1 MGFWDWVFG
10 TYPKKW
16 TSQQSAAFNRAY
28 DSMVSGVFSWSD
40 FIPPTDLQSVGTSMM
55 QLSLKA
61 LVQFGNKG
69 ATARD
74 VESVHN
80 MLVDGAKPHDI
91 YDTYSYTKLKRP
103 GTGLNEMQVLCVIL
117 KLESIVYGSA
127 SGWNRRGR

>member
-1 MGFWDWVFG
+1 
-10 TYPKKW
+10 
-16 TSQQSAAFNRAY
+16 
-28 DSMVSGVFSWSD
+28 
-40 FIPPTDLQSVGTSMM
+40 
-55 QLSLKA
+55 
-61 LVQFGNKG
+61 
-69 ATARD
+69 
-74 VESVHN
+74 